1 MGRMRSIVTVPGASK
16 ACLSKSRK
24 SPHNSKYKAPKN
36 SVTGRKSAGLRLLV
50 SGHSFIRH
58 WKWVTLNTITPPV
71 SQGDRCDR
79 NVQNQPIQVYRDA
92 THDQSEMLANRLE
105 VTTVYRRVFTV
116 AKGISLIADLLD
128 TLRPTNFIP
137 IWISKN
143 PDAVV
148 VAIGSNDLAKLHNNF
163 TQSQVRTLAHDLKAF
178 AAAFNPS
185 IPVTFMGVVP
195 RDYRSLDPGMID
207 QVNFRSAARVFNEEL
222 QRLEDEALG
231 VRDNPTLD
239 PTPTNFRYGRM
250 RGWDYCQVMGQ
261 QVELPV
267 SSWAN
272 SGGVHPR
279 NSVYLDKWNK
289 SLKNIAHHPKSKPSE
304 HPRRPPRRQVVA

>member
-1 MGRMRSIVTVPGASK
+1 MTVPGASK

-24 SPHNSKYKAPKN
+24 TPHDSNYKSDKN
-36 SVTGRKSAGLRLLV
+36 SVTGRKSAGLRLVV
-50 SGHSFIRH
+50 SGHSFIRQ
-58 WKWVTLNTITPPV
+58 WKWVTLNTVTPPV
-71 SQGDRCDR
+71 VQGDRCDR
-79 NVQNQPIQVYRDA
+79 NVPNQPIQVYMDA
-92 THDQSEMLANRLE
+92 THEQSEMLANSLE
-105 VTTVYRRVFTV
+105 VVTVYKRVFTV
-116 AKGISLIADLLD
+116 AKGISFIADLLD
-128 TLRPTNFIP
+128 TLRPANFIS

-148 VAIGSNDLAKLHNNF
+148 VAIGSNDLARLYRNF
-163 TQSQVRTLAHDLKAF
+163 TRCQVRSLAHELKAF

-195 RDYRSLDPGMID
+195 RDNRSLDSARID
-207 QVNFRSAARVFNEEL
+207 EVSFRSAARVFNEEL
-222 QRLEDEALG
+222 QRLEEQALG
-231 VRDNPTLD
+231 IRDNPTLD
-239 PTPTNFRYGRM
+239 PTPTNFRYGKM

-279 NSVYLDKWNK
+279 DSVYLDKWNK
-289 SLKNIAHHPKSKPSE
+289 SLKNVVHHPKSKPSE
-304 HPRRPPRRQVVA
+304 HARRPHRSHVVA